1 MGQPRAL
8 IGIVGYTP
16 VLDVFPLGP
25 HLMTAVEERVRD
37 ADVCV
42 ENMTWGPIHIVQR
55 FQEPGAE
62 RFSRLVLIGA
72 ASTAP
77 RPGAVRAFR
86 WRGGKLA
93 EADLQERVY
102 EGITGVVDIEN
113 TLVIGDYF
121 GVWPDETFTVEA
133 DLPADAFGRMV
144 IADSEGWADD
154 PALDAHLGF
163 SPKKMREKLAEI
175 AADLA
180 LLGSRSSVPLRDKS
194 VETFTPVV
202 PFIRNHTVLQSNA
215 GESQ

>member
-1 MGQPRAL
+1 MGKPRAL

-25 HLMTAVEERVRD
+25 HLMTAIEEKVRGG
-37 ADVCV
+37 DVSV

-55 FQEPGAE
+55 FQEPDAE

-77 RPGAVRAFR
+77 KPGAVRAFR
-86 WRGGKLA
+86 WCGGKLS
-93 EADLQERVY
+93 ETDMQERVC

-113 TLVIGDYF
+113 TLVIGDHF

-144 IADSEGWADD
+144 IADSEGWAND

-163 SPKKMREKLAEI
+163 SPKKMREKLAEA

-180 LLGSRSSVPLRDKS
+180 LLGTRSTVPFRDKS
-194 VETFTPVV
+194 AESFTPVV
-202 PFIRNHTVLQSNA
+202 PFIRNHAVLQSNA
-215 GESQ
+215 EPSQ